1 MRRRELQ
8 RGGSRAHQRV
18 PVSADYCH
26 SRVQLRGRGYSQE
39 QRGHAVG
46 GRGGRLSRTA
56 GMIMATTVMTDELI
70 DKAAGAKAA
79 SIVLARTPTDL
90 KNRALLAIASA
101 IRAREDDILSANAD
115 DCANASPRIEIDRL
129 RLTPDRI
136 AGMARDVEAVA
147 RLADPI
153 GEQFDNITRPN
164 GLVISKRRVPLGVV
178 GVVYESRPN
187 VTSDVAAICIK
198 TGNAVV
204 LRGGSEALA
213 SNRAIAAAIRDG
225 LAGVGLPETAV
236 QLITSTDRALV
247 ARMLKLREYI
257 DVIIPR
263 GGEGL
268 IKATIENATIP
279 VIETGAGVCHTYV
292 DRSADQGMAISIV
305 YNAKVRRPTICNAL
319 DTLLVHKDIAES
331 WLPKMAA
338 EWRKARVEIR
348 ADAEASR
355 VLSAAGVSAVPAA
368 PEDFGKEFLSLVAAV
383 KVVGGLDDALEHI
396 RVYGS
401 GHSEAIVT
409 EDAHAASRFLKEVDA
424 AAVFVNAS
432 TQFTDGGEFG
442 LGTEV
447 GISTQKLHARGPMGL
462 RELTSYKW
470 VVEGTGQVMG
480 EE

>member
-1 MRRRELQ
+1 
-8 RGGSRAHQRV
+8 V
-18 PVSADYCH
+18 TPV
-26 SRVQLRGRGYSQE
+26 
-39 QRGHAVG
+39 
-46 GRGGRLSRTA
+46 T
-56 GMIMATTVMTDELI
+56 TDELI

-79 SIVLARTPTDL
+79 SIVLAQAATDL
-90 KNRALLAIASA
+90 KNRALAAIAGA
-101 IRAREDDILSANAD
+101 IRARESEILAANAQ
-115 DCANASPRIEIDRL
+115 DCASASARIEIDRL
-129 RLTPDRI
+129 RLTADRV

-147 RLADPI
+147 GLADPV
-153 GEQFDNITRPN
+153 GEQFDHVTRPN
-164 GLVISKRRVPLGVV
+164 GLAISKRRVPLGVV

-213 SNRAIAAAIRDG
+213 SNRAIAAAIQAG
-225 LAGVGLPETAV
+225 LKDVGLPETAV
-236 QLITSTDRALV
+236 QLIESTDRALV
-247 ARMLKLREYI
+247 QRMLKLREYI

-292 DRSADQGMAISIV
+292 DRAADPEMALGIV

-319 DTLLVHKDIAES
+319 DTLLVHREIAQA

-338 EWRKARVEIR
+338 EWSKARVEIH
-348 ADAEASR
+348 ADAEATR
-355 VLSAAGVSAVPAA
+355 ILSAAGAASVPAS
-368 PEDFGKEFLSLVAAV
+368 PGDFGKEFLSLVAAV
-383 KVVGGLDDALEHI
+383 RVVGSLDEALEHI
-396 RVYGS
+396 RAHGS

-409 EDAHAASRFLKEVDA
+409 GDPQAASRFLNEVDA

-442 LGTEV
+442 LGAEV

-462 RELTSYKW
+462 RELTTYKW
-470 VVEGTGQVMG
+470 VIEGTGQTRP
-480 EE
+480 

>member
-1 MRRRELQ
+1 LT
-8 RGGSRAHQRV
+8 A
-18 PVSADYCH
+18 PV
-26 SRVQLRGRGYSQE
+26 
-39 QRGHAVG
+39 
-46 GRGGRLSRTA
+46 T
-56 GMIMATTVMTDELI
+56 TDELI
-70 DKAAGAKAA
+70 DKASGAKAA
-79 SIVLARTPTDL
+79 SIVLAQASTDL
-90 KNRALLAIASA
+90 KNRALGAIAGA
-101 IRAREDDILSANAD
+101 IRAREAEILAANAH

-129 RLTPDRI
+129 RLTPQRI

-153 GEQFDNITRPN
+153 GEQFDRITRPN
-164 GLVISKRRVPLGVV
+164 GLAISKRRVPIGVV

-187 VTSDVAAICIK
+187 VTSDVAAICLK

-204 LRGGSEALA
+204 LRGGSEALS
-213 SNRAIAAAIRDG
+213 SNRAIAAAIHAG
-225 LAGVGLPETAV
+225 LKEVGLPETSV
-236 QLITSTDRALV
+236 QIITSTDRALV
-247 ARMLKLREYI
+247 QRMLKLREYI

-292 DRSADQGMAISIV
+292 DRAADPAMAVDIV

-319 DTLLVHKDIAES
+319 DTVLVHRDIAPS

-338 EWRKARVEIR
+338 ELSKARVEIR
-348 ADAEASR
+348 ADEEATR
-355 VLSAAGVSAVPAA
+355 VLRASGAASVPAA
-368 PEDFGKEFLSLVAAV
+368 AEDFGKEFLSLVAAV
-383 KVVGGLDDALEHI
+383 KVVASLDDALEHI
-396 RVYGS
+396 RRHGS

-409 EDAHAASRFLKEVDA
+409 EDAQAASRFLNEVDA

-442 LGTEV
+442 LGAEV

-462 RELTSYKW
+462 RELTTYKW
-470 VVEGTGQVMG
+470 IVEGTGQVRA
-480 EE
+480 

>member
-1 MRRRELQ
+1 M
-8 RGGSRAHQRV
+8 
-18 PVSADYCH
+18 
-26 SRVQLRGRGYSQE
+26 
-39 QRGHAVG
+39 
-46 GRGGRLSRTA
+46 TA
-56 GMIMATTVMTDELI
+56 LVTTDELI
-70 DKAAGAKAA
+70 DKASGAKAA
-79 SIVLARTPTDL
+79 SIVLAQASTAL
-90 KNRALLAIASA
+90 KNRALLAIADA
-101 IRAREDDILSANAD
+101 IRAREAEILAANAQ

-129 RLTPDRI
+129 RLTSERV

-147 RLADPI
+147 GLEDPV
-153 GEQFDNITRPN
+153 GEQFDKTTRPN
-164 GLVISKRRVPLGVV
+164 GLSISKRRVPLGVI

-187 VTSDVAAICIK
+187 VTSDVAAICLK

-213 SNRAIAAAIRDG
+213 SNREVAGAIQEG
-225 LAGVGLPETAV
+225 LRQVGLPDTAV

-247 ARMLKLREYI
+247 QRMLKLREYI

-268 IKATIENATIP
+268 IRATIENATIP

-292 DRSADQGMAISIV
+292 DRAADPDMAVRIV

-319 DTLLVHKDIAES
+319 DTLLVHREIAEA

-338 EWRKARVEIR
+338 EWGKARVEIH
-348 ADAEASR
+348 ADPEASR
-355 VLSAAGVSAVPAA
+355 VLSAAGASSVPA
-368 PEDFGKEFLSLVAAV
+368 ETGDFGKEFLSLVAAV
-383 KVVGGLDDALEHI
+383 KVVGSLDEALDHI
-396 RVYGS
+396 RTYGS

-409 EDAHAASRFLKEVDA
+409 GDAQAATRFLNEVDA

-442 LGTEV
+442 LGAEV

-462 RELTSYKW
+462 RELTTYKW
-470 VVEGTGQVMG
+470 VIEGTGQVRA
-480 EE
+480 

>member
-1 MRRRELQ
+1 MT
-8 RGGSRAHQRV
+8 
-18 PVSADYCH
+18 PV
-26 SRVQLRGRGYSQE
+26 
-39 QRGHAVG
+39 
-46 GRGGRLSRTA
+46 T
-56 GMIMATTVMTDELI
+56 TDELI
-70 DKAAGAKAA
+70 EKAAGAKSA
-79 SIVLARTPTDL
+79 SVVLAQASTDL
-90 KNRALLAIASA
+90 KNRALLAIAGA
-101 IRAREDDILSANAD
+101 IRSREAEILAANAQ
-115 DCANASPRIEIDRL
+115 DCSNASPRVEIDRL
-129 RLTPDRI
+129 RLTPERV

-153 GEQFDNITRPN
+153 GEQFDKVTRPN
-164 GLVISKRRVPLGVV
+164 GLAISKRRVPLGVV

-187 VTSDVAAICIK
+187 VTSDVAAICLK

-213 SNRAIAAAIRDG
+213 SNRAIAAAIQSG
-225 LAGVGLPETAV
+225 LKQVGLPDTAV
-236 QLITSTDRALV
+236 QLIESTDRALV
-247 ARMLKLREYI
+247 QRMLKLREYI

-292 DRSADQGMAISIV
+292 DRAADPNMALRIV

-319 DTLLVHKDIAES
+319 DTVLVHRDLAES

-338 EWRKARVEIR
+338 EWSKARVEIR
-348 ADAEASR
+348 ADEEARRALES
-355 VLSAAGVSAVPAA
+355 AGVASVPAVA
-368 PEDFGKEFLSLVAAV
+368 EDFGKEFLSLVAAV
-383 KVVGGLDDALEHI
+383 KVVGSLDDALEHI
-396 RVYGS
+396 RRHGS

-409 EDAHAASRFLKEVDA
+409 EDAQAASRFLNEVDA

-442 LGTEV
+442 LGAEV

-462 RELTSYKW
+462 RELTTYKW
-470 VVEGTGQVMG
+470 IVEGNGQVRP
-480 EE
+480 

>member
-1 MRRRELQ
+1 MM
-8 RGGSRAHQRV
+8 A
-18 PVSADYCH
+18 PV
-26 SRVQLRGRGYSQE
+26 
-39 QRGHAVG
+39 
-46 GRGGRLSRTA
+46 T
-56 GMIMATTVMTDELI
+56 TDELI
-70 DKAAGAKAA
+70 DKAAGAKTA
-79 SIVLARTPTDL
+79 SRQLARASTDL
-90 KNRALLAIASA
+90 KNRALASIANA
-101 IRAREDDILSANAD
+101 IRGREKEILAANAQ
-115 DCANASPRIEIDRL
+115 DCSNASPRIEIDRL

-153 GEQFDNITRPN
+153 GEQFDKTTRPN
-164 GLVISKRRVPLGVV
+164 GLEISKRRVPIGVV

-187 VTSDVAAICIK
+187 VTSDVAAICLK

-213 SNRAIAAAIRDG
+213 SNRAIAAAIHEG
-225 LAGVGLPETAV
+225 LHEVGLPETAV

-247 ARMLKLREYI
+247 QRMLKLREYI

-292 DRSADQGMAISIV
+292 DRAADPDMALSIV

-319 DTLLVHKDIAES
+319 DTLLVHRDIAAS

-338 EWRKARVEIR
+338 EWRKASVEIH

-355 VLSAAGVSAVPAA
+355 LLDAAGAASVPAEA
-368 PEDFGKEFLSLVAAV
+368 ADFGKEFLSLAAAV
-383 KVVGGLDDALEHI
+383 KVVGSLDQALDHI
-396 RVYGS
+396 REHGS

-409 EDAHAASRFLKEVDA
+409 QDTEAASRFLNEVDA

-462 RELTSYKW
+462 RELTTYKW
-470 VVEGTGQVMG
+470 VIEGTGQVRP
-480 EE
+480 

>member
-1 MRRRELQ
+1 LGIRDLEM
-8 RGGSRAHQRV
+8 
-18 PVSADYCH
+18 PV
-26 SRVQLRGRGYSQE
+26 
-39 QRGHAVG
+39 
-46 GRGGRLSRTA
+46 T
-56 GMIMATTVMTDELI
+56 TDELI

-79 SIVLARTPTDL
+79 SIVLAQATSDL
-90 KNRALLAIASA
+90 KNRALAAIANA
-101 IRAREDDILSANAD
+101 IRAHESEILTANAQ
-115 DCANASPRIEIDRL
+115 DCANASARIEIDRL
-129 RLTPDRI
+129 RLTPDRV
-136 AGMARDVEAVA
+136 AGMARDVEAVS
-147 RLADPI
+147 RLADPV
-153 GEQFDNITRPN
+153 GERFDEVKRPN
-164 GLVISKRRVPLGVV
+164 GLAISKRRVPLGVV

-213 SNRAIAAAIRDG
+213 SNRAIAGAIQAG
-225 LAGVGLPETAV
+225 LKEVGLPEASV

-247 ARMLKLREYI
+247 QRMLKLREYI

-292 DRSADQGMAISIV
+292 DRAADQAMAMKIV
-305 YNAKVRRPTICNAL
+305 FNAKVRRPTICNAL
-319 DTLLVHKDIAES
+319 DTLIVHRDIAPS
-331 WLPKMAA
+331 WLPQMAA
-338 EWRKARVEIR
+338 EWSKARVEIR
-348 ADAEASR
+348 ADAEATR
-355 VLSAAGVSAVPAA
+355 MLSAAGAASVPASS
-368 PEDFGKEFLSLVAAV
+368 EDFGKEFLSLVAAV
-383 KVVGGLDDALEHI
+383 KVVGSLDEALDHI
-396 RVYGS
+396 RTHGS

-409 EDAHAASRFLKEVDA
+409 GDAQAAERFLNEVDA

-462 RELTSYKW
+462 RELTTYKW
-470 VVEGTGQVMG
+470 VIEGTGQTRP
-480 EE
+480 

>member
-1 MRRRELQ
+1 MT
-8 RGGSRAHQRV
+8 SV
-18 PVSADYCH
+18 
-26 SRVQLRGRGYSQE
+26 
-39 QRGHAVG
+39 
-46 GRGGRLSRTA
+46 T
-56 GMIMATTVMTDELI
+56 TDELV

-79 SIVLARTPTDL
+79 SIVLAQATSDL
-90 KNRALLAIASA
+90 KNRALAAIANA
-101 IRAREDDILSANAD
+101 ICARESEILAANAQ
-115 DCANASPRIEIDRL
+115 DCANASARIEIDRL
-129 RLTPDRI
+129 RLTPQRV

-153 GEQFDNITRPN
+153 GERFDRLTRPN
-164 GLVISKRRVPLGVV
+164 GLAISKRRVPLGVV

-187 VTSDVAAICIK
+187 VTSDIAAICIK

-213 SNRAIAAAIRDG
+213 SNRAIAAAIQAG
-225 LAGVGLPETAV
+225 LKEVGLPETSV

-247 ARMLKLREYI
+247 QRMLKLREYI

-292 DRSADQGMAISIV
+292 DRAADPAMALAIV
-305 YNAKVRRPTICNAL
+305 FNAKVRRPTICNAL
-319 DTLLVHKDIAES
+319 DTLIVHRDIAPS
-331 WLPKMAA
+331 WLPQMAA
-338 EWRKARVEIR
+338 EWSKARVEIR
-348 ADAEASR
+348 ADAEAAR
-355 VLSAAGVSAVPAA
+355 VLSAAGAASMPAS

-383 KVVGGLDDALEHI
+383 KVVGSLDEALDHI
-396 RVYGS
+396 RAHGS

-409 EDAHAASRFLKEVDA
+409 EDAQAAERFLNEVDA

-442 LGTEV
+442 LGAEV

-462 RELTSYKW
+462 RELTTYKW
-470 VVEGTGQVMG
+470 VIEGTGQTRP
-480 EE
+480 

>member
-1 MRRRELQ
+1 M
-8 RGGSRAHQRV
+8 
-18 PVSADYCH
+18 
-26 SRVQLRGRGYSQE
+26 
-39 QRGHAVG
+39 
-46 GRGGRLSRTA
+46 
-56 GMIMATTVMTDELI
+56 TTPVMTDELI
-70 DKAAGAKAA
+70 DRAAGAMAA
-79 SIVLARTPTDL
+79 SVVLARTATEL
-90 KNRALLAIASA
+90 KTRALVAIASA
-101 IRAREDDILSANAD
+101 IRAHEDDILAANAH

-129 RLTPDRI
+129 RLTPDRV

-147 RLADPI
+147 LLPDPV
-153 GEQFDNITRPN
+153 GEQFDNSTRPN
-164 GLVISKRRVPLGVV
+164 GLAISKRRVPLGVV

-187 VTSDVAAICIK
+187 VTSDIAAICIK

-213 SNRAIAAAIRDG
+213 SNRAIAAAIHSG
-225 LAGVGLPETAV
+225 LAHVGLPEAAV

-292 DRSADQGMAISIV
+292 DRAADPAMAIKIV

-319 DTLLVHKDIAES
+319 DTLLVHEDIAGS
-331 WLPKMAA
+331 WLPEMAA
-338 EWRKARVEIR
+338 AWRKAGVEIR
-348 ADAEASR
+348 ADAEAAR
-355 VLSAAGVSAVPAA
+355 VLTAAGAASVPAA
-368 PEDFGKEFLSLVAAV
+368 PGDFGKEFLSLVAAV
-383 KVVGGLDDALEHI
+383 KIVGSLDEALEHI
-396 RVYGS
+396 RAHGS

-409 EDAHAASRFLKEVDA
+409 QDPQAGSRFLNEVDA

-462 RELTSYKW
+462 RELTTYKW
-470 VVEGTGQVMG
+470 VVEGTGQVRG
-480 EE
+480 